1 MSQIVR
7 GSGTAA
13 RDQLI
18 FAVVLI
24 VVGAIGLATR
34 FWQPTP
40 DVGGWIVTAIGLAFL
55 GAFAYTR
62 TYGYIV
68 PGGVMTGLGLGIVV
82 SQSVAWNGGE
92 GEGGAVVLGLG
103 LGFISIAAIGSLM
116 RLDRPTWWALIP
128 GGILGTIG
136 TLLLVG
142 GGAIQLLDWW
152 GVALILI
159 GLVVVWRAFS
169 KREPTEPTR

>member
-1 MSQIVR
+1 MSQIAS
-7 GSGTAA
+7 GSGRAA
-13 RDQLI
+13 RDQLV

-24 VVGAIGLATR
+24 VVGALGLATR

-40 DVGGWIVTAIGLAFL
+40 NVGGWIVAAIGLAFL
-55 GAFAYTR
+55 GTFVYTR

-82 SQSVAWNGGE
+82 SQSLTFAGGE

-103 LGFISIAAIGSLM
+103 LGFVSIAVIGTLM
-116 RLDRPTWWALIP
+116 KLEQPTWWALIP

-142 GGAIQLLDWW
+142 GGAVQLLDWW
-152 GVALILI
+152 GVALILL
-159 GLVVVWRAFS
+159 GLVVVVRALTTR
-169 KREPTEPTR
+169 KPTI